1 MDRRSLTIT
10 KDAPT
15 VRTYPFGLIR
25 ISWAK
30 CGRTPHPY
38 PTLRRHAFDEDLE
51 RRVERSVRI
60 SLAQNVNATWR
71 TAVSLGTILL
81 IILILILIGALP
93 TWPHSRSWGYFPSG
107 AVGVIVIILIILLI
121 LGRI

>member
-1 MDRRSLTIT
+1 
-10 KDAPT
+10 
-15 VRTYPFGLIR
+15 
-25 ISWAK
+25 
-30 CGRTPHPY
+30 
-38 PTLRRHAFDEDLE
+38 
-51 RRVERSVRI
+51 
-60 SLAQNVNATWR
+60 
-71 TAVSLGTILL
+71 VSLGTILL